1 MFIGL
6 LLTFYVCLS
15 YFLFIYLID
24 IYLYIYHDPEL
35 DNLAS

>member
-1 MFIGL
+1 MFISL

-15 YFLFIYLID
+15 YFLSIHLID
-24 IYLYIYHDPEL
+24 IYLYIYHDTEL